1 MASLY
6 SELQGILCKQAG
18 SKLSMYHGNQATEPQ
33 PITAANTQPAL
44 SQKADKLCTNKAKGE
59 LKQSVACVD
68 AHGLE
73 HGLALKTWLF

>member
-33 PITAANTQPAL
+33 PITAAENL
-44 SQKADKLCTNKAKGE
+44 SANPDHQTMPVMTNGR
-59 LKQSVACVD
+59 
-68 AHGLE
+68 GLI
-73 HGLALKTWLF
+73 